1 MSERFNQDVKEPV
14 PNRESMSGI
23 DEKNVEESGPNKE
36 SMTRIDEKNVKE
48 SVSIPKKEVV
58 SEPQWINIKKSVLPT
73 RNVFPILDIM
83 RGTEYTPDE
92 YYYYVMKDANEVN
105 QFVESLHGE
114 AMDTVNRITPGEAM
128 DTVNRITP
136 GKLKMYGVADD
147 PQAFYWIVVFGYPE
161 TRGPYGGYAVEIF
174 LEDSFYDIYGI
185 QTDFTG
191 DSRKL
196 VIPTKK
202 SMASS
207 LVKRVA
213 YSLLRVSSVT
223 SSSRLYNTKGG
234 AVKNDKA
241 LYLQRIM
248 TIDDDESA
256 KESVPNKDCVRDLG

>member
-73 RNVFPILDIM
+73 RN
-83 RGTEYTPDE
+83 
-92 YYYYVMKDANEVN
+92 
-105 QFVESLHGE
+105 FVESLH
-114 AMDTVNRITPGEAM
+114 GEAM

-147 PQAFYWIVVFGYPE
+147 PQAFYWIIVFGDPE

-191 DSRKL
+191 DSC
-196 VIPTKK
+196 KK
-202 SMASS
+202 GF
-207 LVKRVA
+207 R
-213 YSLLRVSSVT
+213 
-223 SSSRLYNTKGG
+223 
-234 AVKNDKA
+234 D
-241 LYLQRIM
+241 I
-248 TIDDDESA
+248 I
-256 KESVPNKDCVRDLG
+256 CVLHFS